1 MPPTIKTH
9 NSNSRIAKNTILLF
23 LRMILLMVVS
33 LYTSRI
39 TLQKLGVEDYGIYN
53 VVGGVVSMF
62 TILTGSMSSAIS
74 RYLTFEL
81 GKGDTEKLKTVFSSS
96 LIVLFI
102 LSVIVLLL
110 LEPIGIWYVQN
121 KLVMPDGRSIAAIWV
136 LQCSIVAFILNL
148 IRVPYNSLI
157 IAHEKMGVFAYLSII
172 EAVLKL
178 LIVYIL
184 IVIDYDKLI
193 IYAILI
199 LCTQIITN
207 GFYYFYCIRNFAECK
222 LVCVFDRGLIKEMS
236 RLASWS
242 FIGILAWIINT
253 NGLNI
258 VLNLFFGPEVN
269 AARGIAVQVQ
279 NTITNFYRNF
289 QTAVNPQIT
298 KSYSIG
304 DFQRMHSL
312 IFLSSKFSYYLLFL
326 IAFPVCMEAD
336 TILSIWLVE
345 VPEKSSIFLILILCS
360 SMIGTLTNPLNISA
374 MANGNIKT
382 FQLLCEMPQILVVPL
397 SYFCFKVFNV
407 SAEKSFIIS
416 LIFGIIALITKV
428 FMMKS
433 LIKLCVREYL
443 LHVVYPIIIMTT
455 ISILISFIIQLS
467 FSNISGRNPFLCPMY
482 AIISMISIYL
492 LGLSPKERKFI
503 KEKIT
508 SKIRNKK

>member
-345 VPEKSSIFLILILCS
+345 VPEQSSIFLILILCS
-360 SMIGTLTNPLNISA
+360 SMIGALTNPLNISA
-374 MANGNIKT
+374 MANGNIKK
-382 FQLLCEMPQILVVPL
+382 FQLFCEMPQILVVPL
-397 SYFCFKVFNV
+397 SYFCFQVLAV
-407 SAEKSFIIS
+407 SAEKAFIIS
-416 LIFGIIALITKV
+416 LIIGLIALITKV
-428 FMMKS
+428 IMMKS
-433 LIKLCVREYL
+433 MIKLCIEKYFTQVIC
-443 LHVVYPIIIMTT
+443 PIIKVTLT
-455 ISILISFIIQLS
+455 SFLFSILIHSYLSNSSIFNLLLCLIYII
-467 FSNISGRNPFLCPMY
+467 
-482 AIISMISIYL
+482 IILVSIYF
-492 LGLSPKERKFI
+492 LGLQQ
-503 KEKIT
+503 KEKIRINRT
-508 SKIRNKK
+508 IEKKLHR